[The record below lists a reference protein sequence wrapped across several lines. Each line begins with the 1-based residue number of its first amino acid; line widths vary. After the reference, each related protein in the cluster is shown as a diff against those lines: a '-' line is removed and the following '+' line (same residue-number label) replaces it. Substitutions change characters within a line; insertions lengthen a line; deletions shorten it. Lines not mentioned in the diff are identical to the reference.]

1 MLESGSWGHSVL
13 QTPALVQVFV
23 CILRIN
29 RVMGLIFTTLWTNS
43 AANKLVM
50 IISPNLQARGHIEF
64 SPDHVDISMILS
76 CLHNIL

>member
-13 QTPALVQVFV
+13 QIPALVQD
-23 CILRIN
+23 RIK

-43 AANKLVM
+43 TANKLVM
-50 IISPNLQARGHIEF
+50 IISPDLQARGHIDF
-64 SPDHVDISMILS
+64 SPDHVDISVTLS